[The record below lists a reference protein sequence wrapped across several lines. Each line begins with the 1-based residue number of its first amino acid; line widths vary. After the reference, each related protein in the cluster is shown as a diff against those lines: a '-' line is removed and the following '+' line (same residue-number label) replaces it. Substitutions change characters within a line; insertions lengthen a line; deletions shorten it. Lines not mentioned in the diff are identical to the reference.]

1 MPQGL
6 GESLH
11 HAGGVGLGQ
20 QLHGL
25 GVDLRQVGAE
35 ADIVRHRLGLGG
47 EIALEAVAQLV
58 GIYGDVAGGAGA
70 VGKNEGHPVRLGQL
84 LAEAHAGLRSTF
96 LRERRSHLFHE

>member
-11 HAGGVGLGQ
+11 HAGGVGQGQ

-25 GVDLRQVGAE
+25 GVDLGEVRAE